1 MSRRD
6 ATRARRP
13 SLVVVV
19 AAALALVV
27 GCSSSPSTSSL
38 QQKLRQVNGLS
49 AFQAKCVATGL
60 EHALTAK
67 EMRQVAAAR
76 RARRHP
82 RRPAQSE
89 GPEGGVELRV
99 RTQHHPARARLV
111 GVGVGLVHGGHA
123 GALTGSGPDL
133 GGTLPAVALV
143 RGRGRR
149 APRCGARRRRRGR

>member
-38 QQKLRQVNGLS
+38 QQKLRQVSGLS

-67 EMRQVAAAR
+67 EMRQVAGADGRGGIPDAQLSQKVQK
-76 RARRHP
+76 AVSNCVFAP
-82 RRPAQSE
+82 STTQPAPGSS
-89 GPEGGVELRV
+89 
-99 RTQHHPARARLV
+99 
-111 GVGVGLVHGGHA
+111 
-123 GALTGSGPDL
+123 GSGSGSSTVVTQEP
-133 GGTLPAVALV
+133 
-143 RGRGRR
+143 
-149 APRCGARRRRRGR
+149 